1 MKKSIFCL
9 AIFMIALVK
18 LNAQENVV
26 KVNPLGLAFGVSQLS
41 YERALD
47 SNSAAELSLAYTSL
61 NASFGSTEAKVSGFG
76 GEIKYK
82 FYFSSSNDAPRG
94 WYAAPLVNYS
104 SASGSS
110 GSSKWFI

>member
-61 NASFGSTEAKVSGFG
+61 NASFGST
-76 GEIKYK
+76 
-82 FYFSSSNDAPRG
+82 
-94 WYAAPLVNYS
+94 
-104 SASGSS
+104 
-110 GSSKWFI
+110 